1 MEEHELSDILLEQMN
16 SKNSATVKIKRLLV
30 IVVLLILLFIVVLM
44 IMRFINKS
52 DEQPQNTLTQSM
64 LEESTNI
71 QTITPITE
79 ENDSI
84 IENIEE
90 NISSQAAE
98 ITQISPL
105 ITEAQN
111 ETQIEE
117 PTIAPQPPVKTEEN
131 VKTPQPPIK
140 TETSSNQAATP
151 KGWYIQVSSA
161 ANAPAK
167 SFLDGVSKK
176 GYSYRLHKTTV
187 NSKQV
192 TKTLIGPYS
201 SDKEARNALV
211 NVKSDISKDAFL
223 YQVK

>member
-16 SKNSATVKIKRLLV
+16 SKNSAVVKVKRLLV
-30 IVVLLILLFIVVLM
+30 IAVLLILLFVVVLM

-52 DEQPQNTLTQSM
+52 DEQPQNTLTESM

-71 QTITPITE
+71 QTIAPLTE
-79 ENDSI
+79 ENNSI

-90 NISSQAAE
+90 NVSSQITE
-98 ITQISPL
+98 ITVI
-105 ITEAQN
+105 QN
-111 ETQIEE
+111 ETQIADPA
-117 PTIAPQPPVKTEEN
+117 PTIKVEEN
-131 VKTPQPPIK
+131 VKQPSSQQIK
-140 TETSSNQAATP
+140 SENPSSQTATP
-151 KGWYIQVSSA
+151 KGWYIQVNSA

-167 SFLDGVSKK
+167 SFLDGITKK

-201 SDKEARNALV
+201 SDKDARAALID
-211 NVKSDISKDAFL
+211 VKSGISKDAFL